1 MDRSL
6 TERLRRAIRQS
17 EPQSA
22 PALAARL
29 GTSQATLSRR
39 LAAMGDEVLRLGRA
53 RHARYALA
61 RPIGRLG
68 SSWPLF
74 HIDAA
79 GRAHELGRLA
89 AAGAEGFVLQAH
101 APLPSLMHAEF
112 SNGWFAGLPWFMD
125 DMRPQ
130 GFLGRAFARS
140 LVSSL
145 QLPPDPTRWSADEV
159 LIALLAQ
166 GHDAPG
172 DLVLG
177 QAAVERALAATL
189 NPPNTID
196 PAERAKRYPEIA
208 DAALQGEVIGS
219 SAGGEQPK
227 FTTTLREQ
235 GGTHRAC
242 IVKFSDQQNTPGGG
256 RWADLLRCEH
266 LSTAALRSL
275 GLDAADTA
283 LIDAGGRRF
292 LEVTRFD
299 RTPSLGR
306 RGVISLRA
314 IDAAF
319 YGQGRIDWW
328 RFAPMLTR
336 DGWINAEDADR
347 LQRLGIFGALIAN
360 DDMHL
365 GNASLIPGSL
375 RPWKL
380 APAYDMLPMRFA
392 PGPGGEIVP
401 RAFEVLPPSPDI
413 FQPWRAAA
421 AAALGFWQGVANDDA
436 ISAAFRVIAQ
446 NAATRLSAVVARF
459 A

>member
-6 TERLRRAIRQS
+6 TERLRRALRQA

-22 PALAARL
+22 PALALGL

-39 LAAMGDEVLRLGRA
+39 LSALGDDVLRLGRA
-53 RHARYALA
+53 RRARYALA
-61 RPIGRLG
+61 RPIGRQG

-101 APLPSLMHAEF
+101 APVPSLMHGEF
-112 SNGWFAGLPWFMD
+112 SNGWFGGLPWFMD

-140 LVSSL
+140 VTRSL
-145 QLPPDPTRWSADEV
+145 QLPPDPTRWSSDEV
-159 LIALLAQ
+159 LTGLLVQ

-189 NPPNTID
+189 SPADAID
-196 PAERAKRYPEIA
+196 HAERVKRYPEIA
-208 DAALQGEVIGS
+208 RAALQGEVVGS

-227 FTTTLREQ
+227 FTATLREP

-242 IVKFSDQQNTPGGG
+242 IVKFSDHQNTPGGA

-266 LSTAALRSL
+266 LATAALRAL
-275 GLDAADTA
+275 GLNAADTA
-283 LIDAGGRRF
+283 LIDADGRRF

-299 RTPSLGR
+299 RTPALGR

-319 YGQGRIDWW
+319 YGRGRIDWW
-328 RFAPMLTR
+328 RLAPMLLR
-336 DGWINAEDADR
+336 DGWINTDDAER

-365 GNASLIPGSL
+365 GNASLIPGSQ

-413 FQPWRAAA
+413 FQAWQPSA
-421 AAALGFWQGVANDDA
+421 AAALGYWQGVAEDIA
-436 ISAAFRVIAQ
+436 ITAPFRAIAHD
-446 NAATRLSAVVARF
+446 AATRLGAVVARF
-459 A
+459 V